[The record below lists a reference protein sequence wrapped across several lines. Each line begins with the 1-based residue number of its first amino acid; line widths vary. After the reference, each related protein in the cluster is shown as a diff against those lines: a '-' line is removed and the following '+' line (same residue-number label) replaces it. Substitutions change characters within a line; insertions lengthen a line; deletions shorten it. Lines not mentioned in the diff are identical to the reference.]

1 MTYYIGCDA
10 HKKYS
15 VFVSMNEHGQCDTPM
30 RVEHTR
36 EALRAFLAE
45 LPPGSPI
52 AVETIGNWYWL
63 VDEMERAG
71 HQPKLAQAREAK
83 RLMGKANKTDKLDA
97 KGLATLLRNGTLP
110 EVWIPPSALRDQREL
125 PRLRLSLGHTRT
137 QLKNRIHA
145 AFAKYGIAF
154 PGVSDLFSGK
164 GRHQLEQRLPEL
176 PPETQRSVCT
186 ELELLDQVVEH
197 IRTVEGRIRTVVRE
211 TPAMQ
216 RLKSVPG
223 VGDILAIVLALELG
237 EVKRFPSA
245 EHLASYAGTVP
256 RLHESG
262 GRSWHG
268 HVRTDVNHYVKWA
281 LVEAV
286 NIIVLN
292 QEAWQD
298 KHVVVLYQRLRKH
311 KGHAKAVVAVARHLA
326 ESIYWVLTKD
336 EDYREPR
343 P

>member
-1 MTYYIGCDA
+1 MMYYIGCDA

-15 VFVSMNEHGQCDTPM
+15 VFVSMNEHGQCEAPL

-36 EALRAFLAE
+36 EALRAFLAA

-63 VDEMERAG
+63 VDEMEQAG
-71 HQPKLAQAREAK
+71 HHPKLAQAREAK

-125 PRLRLSLGHTRT
+125 PRLRLTLGHTRT

-145 AFAKYGIAF
+145 AFAKYGITF
-154 PGVSDLFSGK
+154 PGVSDLFGGK
-164 GRHQLEQRLPEL
+164 GRQLLEQRLPEL
-176 PPETQRSVCT
+176 PPETQRSVRT
-186 ELELLDQVVEH
+186 ELALLAQLVEH
-197 IRTVEGRIRTVVRE
+197 IRTVEGRIREVVRE
-211 TPAMQ
+211 TPTMQ

-237 EVKRFPSA
+237 DVQRFPNA

-262 GRSWHG
+262 GRRWQG
-268 HVRTDVNHYVKWA
+268 QVRTDVNHYVKWA

-298 KHVVVLYQRLRKH
+298 QHVVELYQRLRKH

-326 ESIYWVLTKD
+326 EAIYWVLTKD

-343 P
+343 Q

>member
-15 VFVSMNEHGQCDTPM
+15 VFVSMNEHGQCDAPV
-30 RVEHTR
+30 RVEHAR
-36 EALRAFLAE
+36 EELRTFLAA
-45 LPPGSPI
+45 LPRGSPI

-71 HQPKLAQAREAK
+71 HHPKLAQAREAK

-97 KGLATLLRNGTLP
+97 KGLATLLRNGRLP

-125 PRLRLSLGHTRT
+125 PRLRLTLGHTRT

-145 AFAKYGIAF
+145 AFAKYGITF
-154 PGVSDLFSGK
+154 PGVSDLFGGK
-164 GRHQLEQRLPEL
+164 GRQLLEQRLPEL
-176 PPETQRSVCT
+176 PGETQRSVRT
-186 ELELLDQVVEH
+186 ELELLDQLAEH
-197 IRTVEGRIRTVVRE
+197 LTTVEERIRQVVRE

-216 RLKSVPG
+216 RLKTLPG

-237 EVKRFPSA
+237 DVKRFPSA

-268 HVRTDVNHYVKWA
+268 QVRTDVNRDVKWA
-281 LVEAV
+281 LVAAATIV
-286 NIIVLN
+286 VLN
-292 QEAWQD
+292 QENWQD
-298 KHVVVLYQRLRKH
+298 KHVVVRYQRLRKH

-326 ESIYWVLTKD
+326 ESTYWVLKKD

-343 P
+343 H

>member
-15 VFVSMNEHGQCDTPM
+15 VFVSMNEQGQCDPPV
-30 RVEHTR
+30 RIEHTR
-36 EALRAFLAE
+36 EVLRAFLAA

-71 HQPKLAQAREAK
+71 HRPKLAQAREAK

-110 EVWIPPSALRDQREL
+110 EVWIPPSVLRDQREL
-125 PRLRLSLGHTRT
+125 PRLRLTLGHTRT

-145 AFAKYGIAF
+145 AFAKYGISF
-154 PGVSDLFSGK
+154 PEVNDLFGGK
-164 GRHQLEQRLPEL
+164 GRLLLEQRLPEL
-176 PPETQRSVCT
+176 PAETQRSVRT
-186 ELELLDQVVEH
+186 ELALLDQVADHLTV
-197 IRTVEGRIRTVVRE
+197 VEGRIRQVVRE

-216 RLKSVPG
+216 RLKTVPG

-237 EVKRFPSA
+237 EVQRFPSA

-286 NIIVLN
+286 NIIVLH

-298 KHVVVLYQRLRKH
+298 KHVVLLYQRLRKH

-326 ESIYWVLTKD
+326 EASYWVLTKD
-336 EDYREPR
+336 EAYREPR
-343 P
+343 Q

>member
-15 VFVSMNEHGQCDTPM
+15 VFVSMNEQGQCEAPV
-30 RVEHTR
+30 RIEHTR

-63 VDEMERAG
+63 VDEMEQAG
-71 HQPKLAQAREAK
+71 HYPKLAQAREAK

-125 PRLRLSLGHTRT
+125 PRLRLTLGHTRT

-145 AFAKYGIAF
+145 AFAKYGISF
-154 PGVSDLFSGK
+154 PGVSDLFGGK
-164 GRHQLEQRLPEL
+164 GRHCLEQRLPEL
-176 PPETQRSVCT
+176 PAETQRSVRT
-186 ELELLDQVVEH
+186 QLELLDQVVAH
-197 IRTVEGRIRTVVRE
+197 ITVIEERIRQVVRE

-216 RLKSVPG
+216 RLKTLPG

-237 EVKRFPSA
+237 DVQRFPSA

-268 HVRTDVNHYVKWA
+268 QVRTDVNHYVKWA

-292 QEAWQD
+292 QENWQD

-326 ESIYWVLTKD
+326 EASYWVLKKD
-336 EDYREPR
+336 EAYREPR